1 MGQKRCAPE
10 QRCNEVYAFIMEY
23 VARNGY
29 SPTFR
34 EVGDAVGIRSPATI
48 SRYIHMLVD
57 EGRISIDESKPRTI
71 STASDESTAF
81 VTVRQ
86 RLCLELADG
95 GRIYMDCNLQKP
107 KTAPVTVSFD
117 GVLDANEM
125 KGRIGRIVRCNTN
138 YE

>member
-1 MGQKRCAPE
+1 MGQKRFACE
-10 QRCNEVYAFIMEY
+10 QRCNEVYAFITDY

-34 EVGDAVGIRSPATI
+34 EVGEAVGIRSSSTI

-71 STASDESTAF
+71 STASDEADAF
-81 VTVRQ
+81 ETVRQ
-86 RLCLELADG
+86 RVCLELADG
-95 GRIYMDCNLQKP
+95 GKIYMDCNLQKP

-117 GVLDANEM
+117 GVLDAKAM
-125 KGRIGRIVRCNTN
+125 RGRVGRIVRCNAN

>member
-1 MGQKRCAPE
+1 MGQKRCASE
-10 QRCNEVYAFIMEY
+10 KRCNEVFAFITDY

-34 EVGDAVGIRSPATI
+34 EVGDAIGIRSSSTI

-57 EGRISIDESKPRTI
+57 EGRISIDQSKPRTI
-71 STASDESTAF
+71 SAASDDGSAIE
-81 VTVRQ
+81 TVRQ

-95 GRIYMDCNLQKP
+95 GKIYMDCNLQKP

-117 GVLDANEM
+117 GVLDAKAM
-125 KGRIGRIVRCNTN
+125 KGRIGRIVGCNAAL
-138 YE
+138 E

>member
-1 MGQKRCAPE
+1 MGQKRFACE
-10 QRCNEVYAFIMEY
+10 QRCNEVYAFITDY

-34 EVGDAVGIRSPATI
+34 EVGEAVGIRSSSTI

-71 STASDESTAF
+71 STAPDEADAF
-81 VTVRQ
+81 ETVRQ
-86 RLCLELADG
+86 RVCLELADG
-95 GRIYMDCNLQKP
+95 GKIYMDCNLQKP

-117 GVLDANEM
+117 GVLDAKAM
-125 KGRIGRIVRCNTN
+125 RGRVGRIVRCNAN

>member
-1 MGQKRCAPE
+1 MGQKRFACE
-10 QRCNEVYAFIMEY
+10 QRCNEVYAFITDY

-34 EVGDAVGIRSPATI
+34 EVGEAVGIRSSSTI

-57 EGRISIDESKPRTI
+57 AGRISIDESKPRTI
-71 STASDESTAF
+71 STASDEADTF
-81 VTVRQ
+81 ETVRQ
-86 RLCLELADG
+86 RVCLELADG
-95 GRIYMDCNLQKP
+95 GKIYMDCNLQKP

-117 GVLDANEM
+117 GVLDAKAM
-125 KGRIGRIVRCNTN
+125 RGRVGRIVRSNAN

>member
-1 MGQKRCAPE
+1 VGQKRFACE
-10 QRCNEVYAFIMEY
+10 QRCNEVYAFITDY

-34 EVGDAVGIRSPATI
+34 EVGEAVGIRSSSTI

-71 STASDESTAF
+71 STASDEADAF
-81 VTVRQ
+81 ETVRQ
-86 RLCLELADG
+86 RVCLELADG
-95 GRIYMDCNLQKP
+95 GKIYMDCNLQKP

-117 GVLDANEM
+117 GVLDAKAM
-125 KGRIGRIVRCNTN
+125 RGRVGRIVRCNAN

>member
-1 MGQKRCAPE
+1 MGQKRFACE
-10 QRCNEVYAFIMEY
+10 QRCNEVYAFITDY

-34 EVGDAVGIRSPATI
+34 EVGEAVGIRSSSTI

-71 STASDESTAF
+71 STASDEADTF
-81 VTVRQ
+81 ETVRQ
-86 RLCLELADG
+86 RVCLELADG
-95 GRIYMDCNLQKP
+95 GKIYMDCNLQKP

-117 GVLDANEM
+117 GVLDAKAM
-125 KGRIGRIVRCNTN
+125 RGRVGRIVRCNAN

>member
-1 MGQKRCAPE
+1 VGQKRFACE
-10 QRCNEVYAFIMEY
+10 QRCNEVYAFITDY

-34 EVGDAVGIRSPATI
+34 EVGEAVGIRSSSTI

-71 STASDESTAF
+71 STASDEADAF
-81 VTVRQ
+81 ETVRQ
-86 RLCLELADG
+86 RVCLELADG
-95 GRIYMDCNLQKP
+95 GKIYMDCNLQKP

-117 GVLDANEM
+117 GVLDAKAM
-125 KGRIGRIVRCNTN
+125 RGRVGRIVSCNAN